1 MNLKYPYIMIF
12 EVPYSFITGLF
23 FSGFVFYQY
32 KDTIIQNTTWLFFK
46 TQAKYQIMF
55 QEPPQKSSFL
65 VTLNDG
71 KLIENNDKS
80 FDLMLY
86 AKLDKDSNIYN
97 YYLYNKSKTSYSE
110 TSPINYKFISCEINY
125 KSKTYVV
132 KLNSS
137 DQNFY
142 FEKNI
147 ILSKSFVYWYL
158 YKFYN
163 VVCDDNYSINIID
176 QDISQILLTSK
187 NNTMGICL
195 EMESYSIL

>member
-23 FSGFVFYQY
+23 FSGIVFYQY
-32 KDTIIQNTTWLFFK
+32 KDTIIQNTTWFLFK
-46 TQAKYQIMF
+46 TQAKCQIMF
-55 QEPPQKSSFL
+55 KENPQKSSFL
-65 VTLNDG
+65 VTFNDG
-71 KLIENNDKS
+71 KLIKNNDKS
-80 FDLMLY
+80 FDLMIY
-86 AKLDKDSNIYN
+86 GKLDKDSNIYN
-97 YYLYNKSKTSYSE
+97 YFLYNKFNISYSE
-110 TSPINYKFISCEINY
+110 MPPVKYKFISCEINY
-125 KSKTYVV
+125 KSKPYVV

-137 DQNFY
+137 AQSFY

-163 VVCDDNYSINIID
+163 VECDDNYTINIID
-176 QDISQILLTSK
+176 QDISQVLLTSK
-187 NNTMGICL
+187 NNIKGISL